1 LELYLNFGLPILRQ
15 TWQNVVVMGKFHKDM
30 RIRSRKKLKV
40 DGVITFRAP
49 CCQHFEGVLPAGEV
63 LKLNYEP
70 HDRVRGL
77 WLEPERYSDLEQVFV
92 PKESRTAP
100 AYGGYAVGCDC
111 DQIGLDFEILDQNQA
126 A

>member
-1 LELYLNFGLPILRQ
+1 
-15 TWQNVVVMGKFHKDM
+15 MGKFHKGL
-30 RIRSRKKLKV
+30 RLRSRKSVKV
-40 DGVITFRAP
+40 DGVITFGAP
-49 CCQHFEGVLPAGEV
+49 CCGRFEGVLPAGEV

-92 PKESRTAP
+92 PKESRSAP
-100 AYGGYAVGCDC
+100 AYSGYAVGCDY
-111 DQIGLDFEILDQNQA
+111 DQIAVDFEVLDEQQA

>member
-1 LELYLNFGLPILRQ
+1 
-15 TWQNVVVMGKFHKDM
+15 MGKFHKGL
-30 RIRSRKKLKV
+30 RLRSRKSVKV
-40 DGVITFRAP
+40 DGVITFGAP
-49 CCQHFEGVLPAGEV
+49 CCGRFEGVLPAGEV

-92 PKESRTAP
+92 PKESRSAP
-100 AYGGYAVGCDC
+100 AYSGYAVGCDY
-111 DQIGLDFEILDQNQA
+111 DQIGVDFEVLDEQQA